1 MVNHIL
7 LTCQADRSILNASA
21 KPELEMQR
29 ERERERER
37 GYGAKSANG
46 RLLASNTMAQMEVEE
61 VGQME

>member
-1 MVNHIL
+1 MQITSHIF

-21 KPELEMQR
+21 KPELEMQ
-29 ERERERER
+29 RERERER